1 MPTLA
6 STPVEIPPA
15 NGSTLLKEQAKQLD
29 LTSGQHEPLWDKVVP
44 YSEFP
49 EHVDGP
55 TLWVEDD
62 YQNSPEKWQY
72 RLTID
77 DVEDIV
83 RTAKDFLARGCEL
96 KDISKEEY
104 QLGSHLTGLL
114 AELRKDLIN
123 GKGFT
128 LFKGFPTTK
137 DYPVDLVAVAYM
149 GIGSH
154 LGAFLSQNGKGHI
167 LGHVKDLGND
177 PTQID
182 KVRIYSTNAR
192 QFFHVDDADII
203 GLLCLHRAKE
213 GGESD
218 IVSSH
223 RVYNVLRQER
233 PDVLET
239 LAKPNWYFD
248 RKGEVS
254 DGNLPYIRCSI
265 FYYYEGRIIL
275 KFDPYF
281 VRSLKR
287 FHDSGEVPPLSA
299 AQLEAIEVLEATA
312 AREAMHMILEV
323 GDVQFVSGVHVL
335 HARTA
340 YIDNPP
346 PNPKRQLM
354 RLWLATSEAE
364 GGWPLPFHDSKD
376 KRRGGIQVNTNAH
389 TSPLDAE

>member
-6 STPVEIPPA
+6 TTPVEIPPA
-15 NGSTLLKEQAKQLD
+15 NRSTFLKEQAKQLD
-29 LTSGQHEPLWDKVVP
+29 LTSRQYEPLWVKVVP

-55 TLWVEDD
+55 TLWVKDD
-62 YQNSPEKWQY
+62 YQN
-72 RLTID
+72 RI
-77 DVEDIV
+77 
-83 RTAKDFLARGCEL
+83 
-96 KDISKEEY
+96 
-104 QLGSHLTGLL
+104 TGLL

-128 LFKGFPTTK
+128 LFKGFRTTK

-203 GLLCLHRAKE
+203 GFLCLHRAKE

-223 RVYNVLRQER
+223 RIYNILRQER

-239 LAKPNWYFD
+239 LAQPNWYFD

-254 DGNLPYIRCSI
+254 DGDLPYIRCSI

-312 AREAMHMILEV
+312 AREAMHMILV
-323 GDVQFVSGVHVL
+323 C
-335 HARTA
+335 T
-340 YIDNPP
+340 
-346 PNPKRQLM
+346 
-354 RLWLATSEAE
+354 
-364 GGWPLPFHDSKD
+364 
-376 KRRGGIQVNTNAH
+376 
-389 TSPLDAE
+389 